1 MSVFDSAKKIIS
13 GDAAHDAADAGSP
26 VKIGGKALLQI
37 PSVVSADDR
46 VNAYFDLYGRQVT
59 HIQTMS
65 HEPPN
70 EFMGRWTSAPV
81 AAEAYGWGF
90 ENPADSGKTCIID
103 QMWLASVE
111 TSVITLVMSNVGS
124 YTATQNVPQA
134 TNIRTFGGSTVVKLL
149 SAFTPSGLS
158 CVCTFPFYAGE
169 KLFLPFNGAWRLFP
183 GEAIAVYKEAGSTTG
198 VIYWNIMWRE
208 LP

>member
-1 MSVFDSAKKIIS
+1 MSVFDTAKKIIA
-13 GDAAHDAADAGSP
+13 GDVAHDAADAGAP
-26 VKIGGKALLQI
+26 IKVGGKAFALL
-37 PSVVSADDR
+37 PVPVSGNDR
-46 VNAYFDLYGRQVT
+46 VNAYFDLWGRQVT
-59 HIQTMS
+59 HVQTMS

-70 EFMGRWTSAPV
+70 EFMGRWTTAPV

-111 TSVITLVMSNVGS
+111 TSVITLVHLSI
-124 YTATQNVPQA
+124 YTATQNTPQL
-134 TNIRTFGGSTVVKLL
+134 TDIRTVGGASVTKLL
-149 SAFTPSGLS
+149 SAVTPSGVS
-158 CVCTFPFYAGE
+158 YVCTFPFYAGE
-169 KLFLPFNGAWRLFP
+169 KLFLPFNGAWRVSP

-208 LP
+208 Y